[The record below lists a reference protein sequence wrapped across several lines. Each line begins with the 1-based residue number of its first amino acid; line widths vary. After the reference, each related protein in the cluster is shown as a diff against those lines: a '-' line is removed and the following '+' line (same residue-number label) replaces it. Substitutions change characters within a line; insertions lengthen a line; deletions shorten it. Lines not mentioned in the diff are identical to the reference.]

1 MGPWAVFL
9 VAMSAKCVCGGGEVV
24 TSTPA
29 QPPRLIGGY
38 RERVG
43 ALVSRTHDLIHQDSR
58 D

>member
-9 VAMSAKCVCGGGEVV
+9 VAMSAKCGGGSEVV

-43 ALVSRTHDLIHQDSR
+43 ALVSRTQDLIHQDSR

>member
-9 VAMSAKCVCGGGEVV
+9 VAMSAKGGEGA

-29 QPPRLIGGY
+29 QPPGLIGGY

-43 ALVSRTHDLIHQDSR
+43 ALVSKTYNLILQDSR

>member
-9 VAMSAKCVCGGGEVV
+9 VAMSAKCVWGGEVV

-43 ALVSRTHDLIHQDSR
+43 ALVSRTHDLIRQDSR